1 MDDQAVSDYV
11 WMTAQRVANERVN
24 LPRIRVG
31 MERDGMSED
40 QVNTLLYSAQAAE
53 IDVGRLFYEECR
65 V

>member
-11 WMTAQRVANERVN
+11 WMTTQRVANERVN

-31 MERDGMSED
+31 MERHGMSPN
-40 QVNTLLYSAQAAE
+40 QVQTLLHSAQAAE
-53 IDVGRLFYEECR
+53 IDVGRLFYKQM